1 MTETTLVP
9 KLSRSRTA
17 EWWGCNRNVPG
28 FSCLRYPSHVARDG
42 ANG

>member
-9 KLSRSRTA
+9 KLSRFRTA
-17 EWWGCNRNVPG
+17 EWWCCNRNVPR